1 MRSASPG
8 SRRTRS
14 TARESEPEM
23 WPKLTGTGAIDPVV
37 AAAVDEAWQRGER
50 KVGTDHLLLGLLHDQ
65 EVAELLG
72 VTVAEA
78 RTALAG
84 LDQAALLQIG
94 LDVRGL
100 DLPTAPPQKRRR
112 PSLASNSPTAGFR
125 GVMSR
130 AVADNGGRIRGLT
143 PRHLLRSL
151 LTVASSDPAAQVL
164 GQLGIDPNALHAR
177 LDAQAA

>member
-1 MRSASPG
+1 
-8 SRRTRS
+8 
-14 TARESEPEM
+14 M

>member
-1 MRSASPG
+1 
-8 SRRTRS
+8 
-14 TARESEPEM
+14 M

-72 VTVAEA
+72 VTVTTA

-100 DLPTAPPQKRRR
+100 ELPAVVPPKRRR

-125 GVMSR
+125 SVISR

-164 GQLGIDPNALHAR
+164 KQLGIDSSELYTR
-177 LDAQAA
+177 LDGRTA